1 MSFAGVFQFI
11 SKPQFSGQVLRIQLQ
26 NPNESKVA
34 CIHDMKSLVPR
45 RGKCHLKKIAYV
57 YICA

>member
-26 NPNESKVA
+26 NPKWLA
-34 CIHDMKSLVPR
+34 FMI
-45 RGKCHLKKIAYV
+45 
-57 YICA
+57 